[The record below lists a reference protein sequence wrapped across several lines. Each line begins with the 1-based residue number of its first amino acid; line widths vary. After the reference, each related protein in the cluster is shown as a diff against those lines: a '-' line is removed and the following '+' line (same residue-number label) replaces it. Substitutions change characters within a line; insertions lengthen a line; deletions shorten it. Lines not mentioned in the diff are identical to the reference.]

1 MKRTIELQKELELLI
16 NQLDKIKSINNTAKE
31 NSTNAKDSIKSV
43 TDLISTLSSFK
54 GDLVHDYEKNKQNL
68 ETTLDHLDK
77 SILDIKNTFK
87 AEVTKQHNT
96 LQELN
101 KENSE
106 DAAFVQKQ
114 LISQVNEFENQLK
127 EATKIVELQFDEF
140 KKNATK
146 KIEDNF
152 GLINEDIKQ
161 VSISIKSIEQNIS
174 KKLDKNR
181 REVIDVKKMVVAVGA
196 VILVTIIV
204 LKFV

>member
-146 KIEDNF
+146 KI
-152 GLINEDIKQ
+152 GMW
-161 VSISIKSIEQNIS
+161 S
-174 KKLDKNR
+174 KNCGR
-181 REVIDVKKMVVAVGA
+181 
-196 VILVTIIV
+196 
-204 LKFV
+204 